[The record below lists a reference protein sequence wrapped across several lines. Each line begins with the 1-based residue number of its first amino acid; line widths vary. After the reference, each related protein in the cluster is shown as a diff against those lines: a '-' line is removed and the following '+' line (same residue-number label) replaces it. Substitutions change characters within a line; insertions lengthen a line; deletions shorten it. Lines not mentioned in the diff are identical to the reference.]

1 VQSSK
6 KQYESVPISQLLR
19 MRRGCATSKVG
30 RLAVQWDRQC
40 RPKMHALAKLN
51 GKCHQAE
58 PPPWICEGRQHGHWR
73 RFALRKCATSTILG
87 LVALLAAKAF
97 GTDSLDERVNT
108 LLNRMTLDEKLS
120 YIGGIHS
127 MSIRPIPRLGLPE
140 IRMSDG
146 PVGVRQDRPSTRY
159 PAGIALAATWNP
171 SLAARQGTSMG
182 RDCRARGIHIL
193 LAPGLNINRVPVCGR
208 NFEYLSGEDPYL
220 ASQMVVPFVRGV
232 QTQGVVATVKHFAAN
247 NQEFNRME
255 ISAVVPERAL
265 REIYLPA
272 FEAAVIDGKAGAVMD
287 AYNQVNGAFCTENR
301 FLNLQVLKTEWGF
314 SGVLMSD
321 WGATHNAFAAAT
333 GGLDLEM
340 PSGTYFNPE
349 ALSALLNK
357 YQLSENQI
365 DDKVR
370 RILQLIVQNGFL
382 DRPQLDPAIPENDP
396 TSAATAL
403 AVAQEGV
410 VLLKNEGKL
419 LPFDRNKVHRVA
431 ILGPDAGPGV
441 PTGWG
446 SSFVRSFNSVGLV
459 DGLRELLGP
468 EVKVDYLDTGVG
480 SFESA
485 QFFHPG
491 DNGNLEP
498 GLKAEF
504 FDNPS
509 LSGPPILTRIDS
521 RINFD
526 WPTGKPLPQLSS
538 DRFSVRWVG
547 LIRASDSG
555 PHAFRARSD
564 DGIRIFLNDELLI
577 DDWQDHSPRTATAV
591 RALEAGKT
599 YSLRIDYHNH
609 GGGSALAQVAWASF
623 AVPDTIR
630 DYDVAIVG
638 AGFDDGTEGEGNDRT
653 FGLPNLQDTLI
664 RNVAEKNPRTAVILF
679 CGGNIDMGPWLN
691 QVPALLHA
699 WYPGQE
705 GGHALATLLFG
716 DISPS
721 GKLPVTF
728 EKAFADNP
736 AAANYPS
743 RDGGK
748 TVDYAEGIFV
758 GYRGYDR
765 ARIEPRFPFGFGL
778 SYTDFEYS
786 DLQISSSSVAVGR
799 PIQVECEI
807 KNIGSR
813 PGAEVAQL
821 YVHPLEPRV
830 ERPVRELKSFTKVWL
845 DPGEK
850 KSVTFVLDPSAFQY
864 FDSPTHQFKTDV
876 GRYQLEVGAS
886 SRDIR
891 LSQPIELK
899 QERPHS
905 DAAH

>member
-1 VQSSK
+1 MSSG
-6 KQYESVPISQLLR
+6 R
-19 MRRGCATSKVG
+19 MCAMDLFRPAAWAATPLFPANLFDMGDPWLCRSADGKAFRRGLS
-30 RLAVQWDRQC
+30 
-40 RPKMHALAKLN
+40 
-51 GKCHQAE
+51 
-58 PPPWICEGRQHGHWR
+58 
-73 RFALRKCATSTILG
+73 
-87 LVALLAAKAF
+87 
-97 GTDSLDERVNT
+97 DERVNA
-108 LLNRMTLDEKLS
+108 LLSRMTLDEKLS
-120 YIGGIHS
+120 YIGGIHA

-146 PVGVRQDRPSTRY
+146 PIGVRQDRPSTRY
-159 PAGIALAATWNP
+159 PGGIALAATWNP
-171 SLAARQGTSMG
+171 ALAAREGTSMG

-232 QTQGVVATVKHFAAN
+232 QSQGVVATVKHFAAN

-272 FEAAVIDGKAGAVMD
+272 FEAAVKEGKAGAVMD
-287 AYNQVNGAFCTENR
+287 AYNQVNGSFCTENR

-321 WGATHNAFAAAT
+321 WGATHNALAAAT

-349 ALSALLNK
+349 ALSALVNK
-357 YQLSENQI
+357 YQLSEGQI

-370 RILQLIVQNGFL
+370 RILQLIVRNGFL
-382 DRPQLDPAIPENDP
+382 DRPQLDSAIPENDP

-419 LPFDRNKVHRVA
+419 LPLDRKTVRRVA
-431 ILGPDAGPGV
+431 VLGPDAGPGV

-446 SSFVRSFNSVGLV
+446 SSFVHPFNSISLL
-459 DGLRELLGP
+459 DGLHELLGS
-468 EVKVDYLDTGVG
+468 EVKIDYLDTGVG
-480 SFESA
+480 SFASA

-491 DNGNLEP
+491 DDGNLEP
-498 GLKAEF
+498 GLRAEF
-504 FDNPS
+504 FDNPT
-509 LSGPPILTRIDS
+509 LSGRPILTRVDSHID
-521 RINFD
+521 FD
-526 WPTGKPLPQLSS
+526 WPTGRPLPQLSS

-547 LIRASDSG
+547 MIRASDSG

-564 DGIRIFLNDELLI
+564 DGIRVFLNGELII
-577 DDWQDHSPRTATAV
+577 DDWQDHAPRTVTAI
-591 RALEAGKT
+591 RPLEAGKT
-599 YSLRIDYHNH
+599 YAVRIDYQNH

-623 AVPDTIR
+623 AVPDAIR

-638 AGFDDGTEGEGNDRT
+638 AGFDGGTEGEETDRT
-653 FGLPNLQDTLI
+653 FALPNLQDTLI
-664 RNVAEKNPRTAVILF
+664 RNVAKKNPRTAVILF
-679 CGGNIDMGPWLN
+679 CGGNIDMSPWLDK
-691 QVPALLHA
+691 VPVLLHA

-705 GGHALATLLFG
+705 GGRALATLLFG
-716 DISPS
+716 EGNPS

-748 TVDYAEGIFV
+748 TVNYAEGIFV

-765 ARIEPRFPFGFGL
+765 SGIEPRFPFGFGL
-778 SYTDFEYS
+778 SYSNFEYS
-786 DLQISSSSVAVGR
+786 DMQISLSTAEVGQ
-799 PIQVECEI
+799 PIQVKCQI
-807 KNIGSR
+807 KNVGDR
-813 PGAEVAQL
+813 AGAEIAQL
-821 YVHPLEPRV
+821 YVHPVEPRV
-830 ERPVRELKSFTKVWL
+830 ERPLRELKGFSKVWL
-845 DPGEK
+845 NPGEK
-850 KSVTFVLDPSAFQY
+850 KEVTFVLDPNAFQY
-864 FDSPTHQFKTDV
+864 FDSPTHRFKTDG

-891 LSQPIELK
+891 LTQPFELK
-899 QERPHS
+899 QERPRS

>member
-1 VQSSK
+1 
-6 KQYESVPISQLLR
+6 
-19 MRRGCATSKVG
+19 MRRGCATDKV
-30 RLAVQWDRQC
+30 R
-40 RPKMHALAKLN
+40 RPVVGQRCPEMNPSAKFT
-51 GKCHQAE
+51 GKSDQAE
-58 PPPWICEGRQHGHWR
+58 PLQWIYRSRWHRQWR
-73 RFALRKCATSTILG
+73 RFALRNCAGSVILG
-87 LVALLAAKAF
+87 LVALLPAKAF
-97 GTDSLDERVNT
+97 GTDSVDERVNA
-108 LLNRMTLDEKLS
+108 LLSRMTLDEKLS
-120 YIGGIHS
+120 YLGGIHA

-146 PVGVRQDRPSTRY
+146 PLGVRQDRPSTRY
-159 PAGIALAATWNP
+159 PAGIALAASWNP
-171 SLAARQGTSMG
+171 LLAAKEGTSMG

-232 QTQGVVATVKHFAAN
+232 QSQGVVATAKHFAAN

-255 ISAVVPERAL
+255 ISAVISERAL

-272 FEAAVIDGKAGAVMD
+272 FEAAVKDGKTGAVMD
-287 AYNQVNGAFCTENR
+287 AYNQVNGSFCTENR

-321 WGATHNAFAAAT
+321 WGATHNALAAAT

-349 ALSALLNK
+349 ALSALVNK

-370 RILQLIVQNGFL
+370 RILQLIVRNGFL
-382 DRPQLDPAIPENDP
+382 DRPQLDSAIPENDP

-403 AVAQEGV
+403 AVAQEGI

-419 LPFDRNKVHRVA
+419 LPFDRNKIRSVA
-431 ILGPDAGPGV
+431 VLGPDAGPGV

-446 SSFVRSFNSVGLV
+446 SSFVRSINSKGLV
-459 DGLRELLGP
+459 DGLRELLGSKA
-468 EVKVDYLDTGVG
+468 KVHYLDIGVG

-485 QFFHPG
+485 QFLHPG
-491 DNGNLEP
+491 DDGNLEP

-504 FDNPS
+504 FDNPT
-509 LSGPPILTRIDS
+509 LSGRPILTRVDS
-521 RINFD
+521 HINFD
-526 WPTGKPLPQLSS
+526 WPTGRPSPQLSS
-538 DRFSVRWVG
+538 DRFSVRWSG
-547 LIRASDSG
+547 KIRASDSG

-564 DGIRIFLNDELLI
+564 DGIRVFLNDELII
-577 DDWQDHSPRTATAV
+577 DDWQDHSPRTVTAIH
-591 RALEAGKT
+591 ALEAGKI
-599 YSLRIDYHNH
+599 YSLRIDYHNR
-609 GGGSALAQVAWASF
+609 GGGSALAEVAWASF
-623 AVPDTIR
+623 AVPEAIR

-653 FGLPNLQDTLI
+653 FALPNLQDTLI
-664 RNVAEKNPRTAVILF
+664 RNVAQKNPRTTVILF
-679 CGGNIDMGPWLN
+679 CGGNIDMGSWLD

-705 GGHALATLLFG
+705 GGRALAALLLG
-716 DISPS
+716 DINPS
-721 GKLPVTF
+721 AKLPVTF

-748 TVDYAEGIFV
+748 TVDYAEDIFI

-765 ARIEPRFPFGFGL
+765 AGIEPRFPFGFGL

-786 DLQISSSSVAVGR
+786 DLQINSSSPAVGQ
-799 PIQVECEI
+799 PIRVECQI

-821 YVHPLEPRV
+821 YVHPVEPRV
-830 ERPVRELKSFTKVWL
+830 ERPLRELKGFAKVWL
-845 DPGEK
+845 EPGEK
-850 KSVTFVLDPSAFQY
+850 KSVTLVVDPRAFQY
-864 FDSPTHQFKTDV
+864 FDSPTRQFKTDA
-876 GRYQLEVGAS
+876 GRYRLEVGAS

-891 LSQPIELK
+891 LTQQIELK

>member
-1 VQSSK
+1 
-6 KQYESVPISQLLR
+6 
-19 MRRGCATSKVG
+19 
-30 RLAVQWDRQC
+30 
-40 RPKMHALAKLN
+40 MHALAKLN
-51 GKCHQAE
+51 RKCHQAE
-58 PPPWICEGRQHGHWR
+58 ALRWPYRGWRHRQCR
-73 RFALRKCATSTILG
+73 RFTLRKCAASIILG
-87 LVALLAAKAF
+87 WVALLAAKSFA
-97 GTDSLDERVNT
+97 TDSVEERVNA
-108 LLNRMTLDEKLS
+108 LLSRMTLDEKLS
-120 YIGGIHS
+120 YIGGIHA

-171 SLAARQGTSMG
+171 LLAAREGTSMG

-232 QTQGVVATVKHFAAN
+232 QSQGVVATVKHFAVN

-255 ISAVVPERAL
+255 ISAMVSERAL

-272 FEAAVIDGKAGAVMD
+272 FEAAVVEGKAGAVMD
-287 AYNQVNGAFCTENR
+287 AYNRVNGSFCTESR

-349 ALSALLNK
+349 ALSALLNR

-370 RILQLIVQNGFL
+370 RILQLIVRNGFL

-403 AVAQEGV
+403 AVAQQGI

-419 LPFDRNKVHRVA
+419 LPFDRNKIHSIAV
-431 ILGPDAGPGV
+431 LGPDAGPGV

-446 SSFVRSFNSVGLV
+446 SSFVRPFDSIGLV
-459 DGLRELLGP
+459 DGLREQLGS
-468 EVKVDYLDTGVG
+468 EVKIDYVDTGVG

-485 QFFHPG
+485 QFLHAG
-491 DNGNLEP
+491 EHGILEP

-504 FDNPS
+504 FDNPT
-509 LSGPPILTRIDS
+509 LSGRPILTRIDS

-564 DGIRIFLNDELLI
+564 DGIRVFLNDELII
-577 DDWQDHSPRTATAV
+577 DDWQDHSPRTVTAIH
-591 RALEAGKT
+591 ALEAGKT
-599 YSLRIDYHNH
+599 YSLRIDYHNR

-623 AVPDTIR
+623 AVPDAIR
-630 DYDVAIVG
+630 NYDVAIVG

-653 FGLPNLQDTLI
+653 FTLPNLQDTLI
-664 RNVAEKNPRTAVILF
+664 QNVVRKNPRTAVILF
-679 CGGNIDMGPWLN
+679 CGGNIDMGTWLDR
-691 QVPALLHA
+691 VPVLLHA

-705 GGHALATLLFG
+705 GGRALAMLLFG
-716 DISPS
+716 DINPS
-721 GKLPVTF
+721 GRLPVTF

-736 AAANYPS
+736 AVANYPS

-765 ARIEPRFPFGFGL
+765 ARIEPRFPFGFGQ

-786 DLQISSSSVAVGR
+786 DLQVNSSSVAVGQ
-799 PIQVECEI
+799 PIRVECQI
-807 KNIGSR
+807 KNVGNR

-830 ERPVRELKSFTKVWL
+830 ERPLRELKGFTKVWL

-850 KSVTFVLDPSAFQY
+850 KSVTIVVDPSAFHY
-864 FDSPTHQFKTDV
+864 FDSSTHQFKTDV

-899 QERPHS
+899 QERPQS
-905 DAAH
+905 NAAH

>member
-1 VQSSK
+1 MYASPKFNGKWHQAGCTRWICRGW
-6 KQYESVPISQLLR
+6 QPGLLR
-19 MRRGCATSKVG
+19 RS
-30 RLAVQWDRQC
+30 
-40 RPKMHALAKLN
+40 
-51 GKCHQAE
+51 
-58 PPPWICEGRQHGHWR
+58 
-73 RFALRKCATSTILG
+73 FARKCSAWVILG
-87 LVALLAAKAF
+87 FVALLAAKAF
-97 GTDSLDERVNT
+97 GTDSLDERVNA
-108 LLNRMTLDEKLS
+108 LLSRMTLDEKLS
-120 YIGGIHS
+120 YIGGIHA

-146 PVGVRQDRPSTRY
+146 PIGVRQDRPSTRY

-171 SLAARQGTSMG
+171 LLAAREGTSMG

-220 ASQMVVPFVRGV
+220 ASQLVVPFVRGV
-232 QTQGVVATVKHFAAN
+232 QSQGVVATVKHFAAN

-272 FEAAVIDGKAGAVMD
+272 FEAAVKEGKAGAVMD
-287 AYNQVNGAFCTENR
+287 AYNQVNGWFCTENR

-321 WGATHNAFAAAT
+321 WGATHNALAAAT

-340 PSGTYFNPE
+340 PSGIYFNPE
-349 ALSALLNK
+349 SLSALVNK
-357 YQLSENQI
+357 YQLSEDQI

-370 RILQLIVQNGFL
+370 RILRLIVRNGFL
-382 DRPQLDPAIPENDP
+382 DRAQLDSAIPENDP

-403 AVAQEGV
+403 AVAEEGI

-419 LPFDRNKVHRVA
+419 LPLDRKTVHSIAV
-431 ILGPDAGPGV
+431 LGPDAGPGV

-446 SSFVRSFNSVGLV
+446 SSFVHPVSSTSLV
-459 DGLRELLGP
+459 DGLRELLGS
-468 EVKVDYLDTGVG
+468 EVKIDYLDTGVG

-485 QFFHPG
+485 QFFHRG
-491 DNGNLEP
+491 DDGNLES

-504 FDNPS
+504 FDNPT
-509 LSGPPILTRIDS
+509 LSGRPILTRVDLHID
-521 RINFD
+521 FD
-526 WPTGKPLPQLSS
+526 WPTGRPLPQLSS

-547 LIRASDSG
+547 MIRASDSG

-564 DGIRIFLNDELLI
+564 DGIRVFLNGELII
-577 DDWQDHSPRTATAV
+577 DDWQDHSPRTVTAIHP
-591 RALEAGKT
+591 LEAGKT

-623 AVPDTIR
+623 AVPDAIR

-638 AGFDDGTEGEGNDRT
+638 TGFDDGTEGEGTDRT
-653 FGLPNLQDTLI
+653 FALPNLQDTLI
-664 RNVAEKNPRTAVILF
+664 RNVANKNPRTAVILF
-679 CGGNIDMGPWLN
+679 CGGNVDMIPWLDK
-691 QVPALLHA
+691 VPVLLHA

-705 GGHALATLLFG
+705 GGRALATLLFG
-716 DISPS
+716 DINPS

-748 TVDYAEGIFV
+748 TVNYAEGIFV

-765 ARIEPRFPFGFGL
+765 SGIEPRFPFGFGL
-778 SYTDFEYS
+778 SYSNFEYS
-786 DLQISSSSVAVGR
+786 DMQISSSTGGIGQ
-799 PIQVECEI
+799 PIQVKCQI
-807 KNIGSR
+807 KNIGDR
-813 PGAEVAQL
+813 PGAEIAQL
-821 YVHPLEPRV
+821 YVHPVEPRV
-830 ERPVRELKSFTKVWL
+830 ERPLRELKGFSKVWL
-845 DPGEK
+845 NPAEK
-850 KSVTFVLDPSAFQY
+850 KEVTFVVDPTAFQY
-864 FDSPTHQFKTDV
+864 FDSPTHRFKTDG

-891 LSQPIELK
+891 LTQPFELK
-899 QERPHS
+899 QERSHS